1 MNDYDDYYYYKSGEY
16 IGEEQKRTQCF
27 KQEQTQVEAL
37 EITHTHLGLLMQSA
51 EMLAFKLNLIGNQ
64 NDMKYQSY
72 DYFQVAM
79 KKDIDTVKYDVINF
93 LDFYEKAIIIHNK
106 KFKYVQPQSIDQLK
120 SDLTLWKSKALK
132 NDKRFF
138 SNILNLITTGKYNDS
153 DFPDQDALYEKAKK
167 DNSKFKKSA
176 GFWKTFS
183 VPILKFLSNLV
194 NRSKEKAKTNPNYK
208 PDIHFGSRPFDDSLK
223 KTYECG
229 KKEEEINK
237 KLSEVNKNLYNIS
250 ISINDGNSHYLA
262 KSVKE
267 LNELYKEFKKK
278 YGYEINLDENSLK
291 YLKYLLSQVQ
301 LDKKMLEEL
310 NKFKIDID
318 PESNL

>member
-1 MNDYDDYYYYKSGEY
+1 MCEDPYYYNPEY
-16 IGEEQKRTQCF
+16 YMEEEKEEKKRIRCF
-27 KQEQTQVEAL
+27 KQKQTQVEAL

-64 NDMKYQSY
+64 NEMKYQSY

-79 KKDIDTVKYDVINF
+79 KKDIDTIKYDVINF

-106 KFKYVQPQSIDQLK
+106 KFKYVQPQSINQLK
-120 SDLTLWKSKALK
+120 NDLILWKSKALK

-138 SNILNLITTGKYNDS
+138 SNILDLITTGKYNDS

-194 NRSKEKAKTNPNYK
+194 SRSKEKAKTNPNYK
-208 PDIHFGSRPFDDSLK
+208 PDIHFGNKPIYDGMK
-223 KTYECG
+223 KVYNYG
-229 KKEEEINK
+229 KKQEEINK
-237 KLSEVNKNLYNIS
+237 KLNEINNILYNIS
-250 ISINDGNSHYLA
+250 TNNGSSQLLANS
-262 KSVKE
+262 VQE
-267 LNELYKEFKKK
+267 LNELYKEFKKG
-278 YGYEINLDENSLK
+278 YGDEINLDQKSLE
-291 YLKYLLSQVQ
+291 YLKLLLSQVE
-301 LDKKMLEEL
+301 LDKKIMDEL

-318 PESNL
+318 PYSNL